1 LISFI
6 GFVSDPERP
15 AQIGVARAG
24 CRTRPEGPLESLR
37 DRRRWPNFGR
47 RGVFFE
53 PAAVAGGTIQRPRGV
68 DDNLATA
75 H

>member
-1 LISFI
+1 
-6 GFVSDPERP
+6 
-15 AQIGVARAG
+15 VARAG
-24 CRTRPEGPLESLR
+24 CRTRPEGLLESLR

-47 RGVFFE
+47 GGVFFE
-53 PAAVAGGTIQRPRGV
+53 PAAVAGGTIQWPRGV